1 MILLKL
7 FIYAPGFSI
16 SFVTFTDFVFFIN
29 VTLLG
34 FVQLNPPV
42 FDESVAADLWVGGAC
57 TCWPVASSARFKKT
71 M

>member
-1 MILLKL
+1 MLQGFLSLLL
-7 FIYAPGFSI
+7 HLQI
-16 SFVTFTDFVFFIN
+16 FFLN

-57 TCWPVASSARFKKT
+57 TCWLVASSARFKKT